1 MSKFEDFSNA
11 DVLTKLRFKLIKI
24 LAGKSLIIINARVS
38 IVDKHTD
45 KSLIIRGIK
54 GGLISHNTFPDK
66 DGQILMLEQK
76 THG

>member
-1 MSKFEDFSNA
+1 MSKFEEFSNTGL
-11 DVLTKLRFKLIKI
+11 LTSLRFKLIKI

-66 DGQILMLEQK
+66 DGQILMLEQRPND
-76 THG
+76 